1 MDLPRFELKEGISTG
16 LRKDVEPMPTP
27 LYDRL
32 VELSQLPLTRLDM
45 PGHHGSPAPG
55 LEFWPAHLDVTEHP
69 ATGDLFDPE
78 EDDPIQQAQQLWA
91 KATGM
96 DTCLFLTGGSTQGIQ
111 AGLALTAGVGSEVLL
126 DRGSHRSVFNALA
139 LLDLTPHYLPRPWLE
154 TEGVTGPIRPQDV
167 ANALEQHPKV
177 KTICITSPTY
187 YGVLSD
193 IPAIAAVCHRHGAK
207 LMVDGAHGAHLPF
220 LGYTGYQSADVV
232 VVSAHKTLPAP
243 GQTALLLARGYEG
256 ADLRRVASLTGTSSP
271 NYVLMAG
278 LDVARDYLEGE
289 GRRAYTETARIV
301 ENLRRRLPA
310 LTPGEVELDPTRLVL
325 RCDDGHQ
332 VARTLME
339 RGIYYEMADSG
350 HVVLIFTCADGPETV
365 DALTAALEGVD
376 LGTGTPLPPPPPP
389 PPQVMRPRQALFA
402 PTQEVAWEEA
412 VGQVCACQ
420 LAPYPPGIPVVAPG
434 EKVVK
439 KHLAYLEQIGYNMDS
454 IKVVNDC

>member
-1 MDLPRFELKEGISTG
+1 M
-16 LRKDVEPMPTP
+16 TP

-32 VELSQLPLTRLDM
+32 RELSQLPLTRLDM

-78 EDDPIQQAQQLWA
+78 EGDPIVEAQGLWA
-91 KATGM
+91 RAVGM
-96 DTCLFLTGGSTQGIQ
+96 DTCLFLTGGSTQGIH
-111 AGLALTAGVGSEVLL
+111 AALALTAGVGGEVLL

-154 TEGVTGPIRPQDV
+154 EEGITGPIQPQDV
-167 ANALEQHPKV
+167 EWALQKHPNV

-193 IPAIAAVCHRHGAK
+193 LPAIAAVCHAHGAK

-220 LGYTGYQSADVV
+220 LGYTGYQAADVV

-243 GQTALLLARGYEG
+243 GQTALLLAQGYTGEQ
-256 ADLRRVASLTGTSSP
+256 LRRAASLYGTSSP
-271 NYVLMAG
+271 NYVMMAA
-278 LDVARDYLEGE
+278 LDVVRDYMEGE
-289 GRRAYTETARIV
+289 GRKAYTKTAALV
-301 ENLRRRLPA
+301 ENLRSAYPA
-310 LTPGEVELDPTRLVL
+310 VRPGQVELDPTRLVL
-325 RCDDGHQ
+325 KCGDGHG

-350 HVVLIFTCADGPETV
+350 HVVCIFTCADGPETAA
-365 DALTAALEGVD
+365 ALTAALEGVE
-376 LGTGTPLPPPPPP
+376 LGGGTPLPPPPPP
-389 PPQVMRPRQALFA
+389 PQQVISPRQALFA
-402 PTQEVAWEEA
+402 STREVAWDQA
-412 VGQVCACQ
+412 QGRVCACQ

-434 EKVVK
+434 ERVDK
-439 KHLAYLEQIGYNMDS
+439 KHLAYLAQIGYNRSS
-454 IKVVNDC
+454 IQVVEEPLA

>member
-1 MDLPRFELKEGISTG
+1 
-16 LRKDVEPMPTP
+16 MPTP

-32 VELSQLPLTRLDM
+32 VELSHQPLQRLDM

-126 DRGSHRSVFNALA
+126 DRGSHRSVFNAL
-139 LLDLTPHYLPRPWLE
+139 
-154 TEGVTGPIRPQDV
+154 
-167 ANALEQHPKV
+167 EQHQKV
-177 KTICITSPTY
+177 KTVCIISPTY

-256 ADLRRVASLTGTSSP
+256 ADLRRVASLTGSSSP

-289 GRRAYTETARIV
+289 GRRAYTETAKIV

-350 HVVLIFTCADGPETV
+350 HVVLIFTCADGPDTAT
-365 DALTAALEGVD
+365 ALLSALEGIP

-434 EKVVK
+434 EKVDK